1 MFHIYE
7 MRANETVHFA
17 AQELKKYLSMMMPE
31 GGYSV
36 VSLDN
41 QSTDGFRLGLL
52 EDFGLPCESP
62 DPVKDDVI
70 HIETNEN
77 SGILAG
83 SNPRS
88 VLFAVY
94 RYLRENGCRW
104 LYPGIDGD
112 YIPTKFV
119 EPVSYHHAYENRY
132 RGFCDEG
139 WTSQTCMLEN
149 IEYYAKLELN
159 NFNLEFFVPTN
170 YYGRYYAHTF
180 NDMNRLPEDVSDETI
195 LQWRRQCEV
204 ELNKR
209 GMIVSGIGH
218 GWTLR
223 ALGFPPNPSKDSRYD
238 VSAYTE
244 EDKQVLAMLNGKRD
258 FNQNSPAITQTCMSN
273 EKVMELIVD
282 DFVTFAENHP
292 NIEIIAF
299 SLNDGNHNCCECEAC
314 AKMTPTDWKLLYLN
328 EIDRRLTEK
337 NIPTRIGFGA
347 YSDTL
352 FPPEKVKLNNPD
364 RYRMTYCPIART
376 YDVSITE
383 DTVVPEPPKFVLN
396 KWERPD
402 TLQGYALL
410 KQWKEYFHGDFICYD
425 YHFWHHQFLDP
436 GGYDITR
443 RIYEDVRSL
452 KIMGLNGM
460 LEDGSQR
467 SYFPNGFGVYIY
479 AETLN
484 HPDSDYDAVRA
495 DYFQHIYGKDWKK
508 VDVILKQLSKAFD
521 FSYTDA
527 IPLADNDYYAPERV
541 SRLESVYDITAHIR
555 SLFAFHTK
563 MPTRAQT
570 VSWRLLDL
578 LADYCDAMAD
588 IFIAKA
594 RGFDYKA
601 KHLFKDFMANMGK
614 RELEFE
620 RYYDHGMACRA
631 FQRIVTTMTGTVN
644 D

>member
-1 MFHIYE
+1 MFRIYE
-7 MRANETVHFA
+7 MRANETIHSA

-52 EDFGLPCESP
+52 EDFGLPCELP

-209 GMIVSGIGH
+209 GMIVSGRIV
-218 GWTLR
+218 
-223 ALGFPPNPSKDSRYD
+223 P
-238 VSAYTE
+238 V
-244 EDKQVLAMLNGKRD
+244 
-258 FNQNSPAITQTCMSN
+258 NQIA
-273 EKVMELIVD
+273 
-282 DFVTFAENHP
+282 
-292 NIEIIAF
+292 EIILRPAA
-299 SLNDGNHNCCECEAC
+299 G
-314 AKMTPTDWKLLYLN
+314 MTDQ
-328 EIDRRLTEK
+328 RLTVE
-337 NIPTRIGFGA
+337 
-347 YSDTL
+347 
-352 FPPEKVKLNNPD
+352 
-364 RYRMTYCPIART
+364 
-376 YDVSITE
+376 
-383 DTVVPEPPKFVLN
+383 FV
-396 KWERPD
+396 R
-402 TLQGYALL
+402 
-410 KQWKEYFHGDFICYD
+410 
-425 YHFWHHQFLDP
+425 
-436 GGYDITR
+436 
-443 RIYEDVRSL
+443 
-452 KIMGLNGM
+452 
-460 LEDGSQR
+460 
-467 SYFPNGFGVYIY
+467 
-479 AETLN
+479 
-484 HPDSDYDAVRA
+484 HPDLFIRNG
-495 DYFQHIYGKDWKK
+495 GKAGTE
-508 VDVILKQLSKAFD
+508 LL
-521 FSYTDA
+521 
-527 IPLADNDYYAPERV
+527 
-541 SRLESVYDITAHIR
+541 HIR
-555 SLFAFHTK
+555 ILRPGVRK
-563 MPTRAQT
+563 IT
-570 VSWRLLDL
+570 V
-578 LADYCDAMAD
+578 
-588 IFIAKA
+588 IKF
-594 RGFDYKA
+594 FD
-601 KHLFKDFMANMGK
+601 
-614 RELEFE
+614 
-620 RYYDHGMACRA
+620 
-631 FQRIVTTMTGTVN
+631 TS
-644 D
+644 